1 MFSKSRLSTNKNDT
15 MGFQVLQSVGRLG
28 SRGGGKYHTWRW
40 EVISG
45 EQVPLDSLEQGES
58 ERTEESGLRAR

>member
-1 MFSKSRLSTNKNDT
+1 